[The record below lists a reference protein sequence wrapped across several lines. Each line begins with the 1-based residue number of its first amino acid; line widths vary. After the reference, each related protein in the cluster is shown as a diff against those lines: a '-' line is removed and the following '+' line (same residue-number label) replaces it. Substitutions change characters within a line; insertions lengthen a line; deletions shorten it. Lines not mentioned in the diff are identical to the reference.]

1 MAEADLSSEFPQPA
15 SVTRWAEVMVR
26 FAATLGEQGRRV
38 VLVTSGGTKVP
49 LEARA
54 VRFLDNF
61 SSGRRGA
68 TSAEAFLAAGYG
80 VIFLYRARSAFPFAH
95 RFPPQ
100 TWLSALRPSSPAR
113 PGLLCLEAE
122 EKELPGFAAALR
134 SYQDAAVAG
143 TFLAVEFTTLT
154 EYLHLL
160 QAAAQALNPLGS
172 SAMFYLAAAVSD
184 FYVPVSEMPEH
195 KIQSSRGPLQI
206 TMKMVP
212 KMLSPLVKDWAPKAF
227 IISFKLET
235 DPSIVID
242 RAHNALEVYQHQAVV
257 VANILETRRSFVV
270 IVTKDSETKLMLS
283 EEEVEKGIEI
293 EEKIVGNLQSRHTAF
308 IRDKN

>member
-1 MAEADLSSEFPQPA
+1 MAEATLTSEFPQPA
-15 SVTRWAEVMVR
+15 GVARWAEAMAR
-26 FAATLGEQGRRV
+26 FAARLGAQGRRV

-49 LEARA
+49 LEVRA

-68 TSAEAFLAAGYG
+68 ASAEAFLAAGYG

-100 TWLSALRPSSPAR
+100 TWLSALRPSGPAR
-113 PGLLCLEAE
+113 AGTLPLEAE
-122 EKELPGFAAALR
+122 EKALPGFAAALL
-134 SYQDAAVAG
+134 SYQEAAVAG

-154 EYLHLL
+154 DYLHLL
-160 QAAAQALNPLGS
+160 QAAALALNPLGP

-195 KIQSSRGPLQI
+195 KIQSSAGPLQI

-212 KMLSPLVKDWAPKAF
+212 KMLSPLVKDWAPRAF

-242 RAHNALEVYQHQAVV
+242 RAHTALEVYRHQVV
-257 VANILETRRSFVV
+257 VANVLDTRRSFVV
-270 IVTKDSETKLMLS
+270 IVRKDSETKLLLS
-283 EEEVEKGIEI
+283 EEEVERGIEI
-293 EEKIVGNLQSRHTAF
+293 EQKIVENLQSQHTAF
-308 IRDKN
+308 ICDKN

>member
-1 MAEADLSSEFPQPA
+1 MAEVDLVAEFPRPA
-15 SVTRWAEVMVR
+15 GATRWAEVMAR
-26 FAATLGEQGRRV
+26 FAAGLNAQGRRV
-38 VLVTSGGTKVP
+38 VLITSGGTKVP
-49 LEARA
+49 LEARP

-80 VIFLYRARSAFPFAH
+80 VLFLHRARSAFPFAH

-100 TWLSALRPSSPAR
+100 AWLSTLRPSGASPSGA
-113 PGLLCLEAE
+113 LSLEAD
-122 EKELPGFAAALR
+122 EKALPGFASALR
-134 SYQDAAVAG
+134 RYQEAAAAG
-143 TFLAVEFTTLT
+143 TFLAIEFTTLAD
-154 EYLHLL
+154 YLHLL
-160 QAAAQALNPLGS
+160 QAAAQALSPLGP

-184 FYVPVSEMPEH
+184 FYVPASEMPEH
-195 KIQSSRGPLQI
+195 KIQSSGGPLQI

-242 RAHNALEVYQHQAVV
+242 RARNALDTYRHQVV
-257 VANILETRRSFVV
+257 VANILESRRSFVI
-270 IVTKDSETKLMLS
+270 IVTKDSETKLLLS
-283 EEEVEKGIEI
+283 EEEEEKGIEI
-293 EEKIVGNLQSRHTAF
+293 EEKIVNDLKSRHTAF
-308 IRDKN
+308 MCDKN

>member
-1 MAEADLSSEFPQPA
+1 MAETELSTEFPKPDGI
-15 SVTRWAEVMVR
+15 TRWTEVMVS
-26 FAATLGEQGRRV
+26 FTAKLGAQGRRV

-80 VIFLYRARSAFPFAH
+80 VLFLYRSRSAFPFAH

-100 TWLSALRPSSPAR
+100 TWLSALRPSGPAQSGR
-113 PGLLCLEAE
+113 LCLEAD
-122 EKELPGFAAALR
+122 EKALPGFAAALQ
-134 SYQDAAVAG
+134 SYQDAAAAG

-160 QAAAQALNPLGS
+160 QAAAQALNPLGP

-184 FYVPVSEMPEH
+184 FYVPVSEMPQH
-195 KIQSSRGPLQI
+195 KIPSSGGPLQI

-242 RAHNALEVYQHQAVV
+242 RARNALEVYRHQVV
-257 VANILETRRSFVV
+257 VANILESKQSFVV
-270 IVTKDSETKLMLS
+270 IVTKDSETKLLLS

-293 EEKIVGNLQSRHTAF
+293 EEKIVDNLQSQHTAF
-308 IRDKN
+308 ICDKN

>member
-1 MAEADLSSEFPQPA
+1 MAEVDLSTEFPKPDGI
-15 SVTRWAEVMVR
+15 TRSAEVMVR
-26 FAATLGEQGRRV
+26 FAARLGAQGRRV

-80 VIFLYRARSAFPFAH
+80 VLFLYRSRSAFPFAH

-100 TWLSALRPSSPAR
+100 TWLSALLPSGPAQS
-113 PGLLCLEAE
+113 GKLFLEAE
-122 EKELPGFAAALR
+122 EEALPGFAAALQ
-134 SYQDAAVAG
+134 SYQEAALAG

-160 QAAAQALNPLGS
+160 QAAAQALNPLGP

-184 FYVPVSEMPEH
+184 FYVPVSEMPQH
-195 KIQSSRGPLQI
+195 KIHSSGGPLQI

-227 IISFKLET
+227 VISFKLET

-242 RAHNALEVYQHQAVV
+242 RARNALEVYRHQVV
-257 VANILETRRSFVV
+257 VANILESQRSFVV
-270 IVTKDSETKLMLS
+270 IVTKDSETKLLLS
-283 EEEVEKGIEI
+283 EEEKEKGIEI
-293 EEKIVGNLQSRHTAF
+293 EEKIVDNLQSRHTAF
-308 IRDKN
+308 ICDKN